1 MYSVDNPQSY
11 HNVSHWQSQI
21 NKLCPP
27 EVRVL
32 IIGNKCDLADRS
44 VPVENGLKISGAL
57 GLPFMESS
65 ARDNLNVRTTFHL
78 LARMMVDER
87 KANLKKDKMDTF
99 MDIRNTIKIEPVDFT
114 NTTDCCQKS
123 IQTTC
128 SNCSTS

>member
-21 NKLCPP
+21 TKLCPP
-27 EVRVL
+27 DVRVL

-65 ARDNLNVRTTFHL
+65 ARNNLNVRTTFHL

-99 MDIRNTIKIEPVDFT
+99 MDIRNTIKIDPRDC
-114 NTTDCCQKS
+114 TTDCCQRS
-123 IQTTC
+123 IQNTC
-128 SNCSTS
+128 SNCGTS